1 MKARNLTKETIKS
14 LGIPEKKFPKFGVGD
29 TIIVNQKIKEGDKER
44 LQAFQGDVIA
54 MRKHGISSTFMIRK
68 MGANSV
74 AVERIFPLYSPLID
88 SIEFVRKGKVR
99 RAKLYYVRNRL
110 GKSARIK
117 ERVMTR
123 LQKEALKENNDKV
136 SE

>member
-1 MKARNLTKETIKS
+1 MKAKNLTKETIKS
-14 LGIPEKKFPKFGVGD
+14 LGIPDRKFPKFEVGD

-74 AVERIFPLYSPLID
+74 SVERIFPFYSPLID

-99 RAKLYYVRNRL
+99 RAKLYYIRNRL

-117 ERVMTR
+117 EQVMTR
-123 LQKEALKENNDKV
+123 LQKEKAMAENKSV
-136 SE
+136 E